1 VDVSNSDPPGGTGPI
16 PPIERLVEL
25 ARAAPNGYHEFLRV
39 PAMSLGVYVLARG
52 ATDRQGPHREDEVY
66 HVLRGRARF
75 RHGNADRVVNPG
87 DLLFVAAREE
97 HRFHSIEDEL
107 VALVVFAPAES
118 E

>member
-1 VDVSNSDPPGGTGPI
+1 
-16 PPIERLVEL
+16 
-25 ARAAPNGYHEFLRV
+25 
-39 PAMSLGVYVLARG
+39 
-52 ATDRQGPHREDEVY
+52 
-66 HVLRGRARF
+66 
-75 RHGNADRVVNPG
+75 VNPG